1 MVRYISEDPEDFL
14 TIQEQPPAA
23 HLALLVEGR
32 VSHSFP
38 LRGQVKVGR
47 EKDNTIVVADQK
59 VSRHHATLEPID
71 DTFIIHDQG
80 SANGTFVN
88 SVRIGQPTRLHHHDK
103 VRLGDTTFLF
113 TTSRPEAA
121 TLSEPLPSG
130 AIAASPSPSQPPLPG
145 SIPAFSGNNTPIWAV
160 IGCMAVAILLL
171 LVLLALMFGWFLGRG
186 GQAGVVMMWWLG
198 GLG

>member
-1 MVRYISEDPEDFL
+1 LVRYISDDPEDFL

-38 LRGQVKVGR
+38 LRGQIKIGR
-47 EKDNTIVVADQK
+47 EKDNTIVVADHK
-59 VSRHHATLEPID
+59 VSRHHATLEPLD
-71 DTFIIHDQG
+71 DTYIIHDQG
-80 SANGTFVN
+80 SANGTYVN
-88 SVRIGQPTRLHHHDK
+88 SVRIGQPTRLHHNDK

-113 TTSRPEAA
+113 TTSRPGSV
-121 TLSEPLPSG
+121 TLSEPIPAG
-130 AIAASPSPSQPPLPG
+130 AVAAPSPSQPLPT

-160 IGCMAVAILLL
+160 IGCMAVAILFLL
-171 LVLLALMFGWFLGRG
+171 IVLALMFGWFLGQS
-186 GQAGVVMMWWLG
+186 GQAGLMMIWLS

>member
-1 MVRYISEDPEDFL
+1 LVRYISDDPEDFL

-38 LRGQVKVGR
+38 LRSEVKVGR

-59 VSRHHATLEPID
+59 VSRHHATLEPVD
-71 DTFIIHDQG
+71 DTYILHDQG

-88 SVRIGQPTRLHHHDK
+88 NVRIGQPTRLHHNDK

-113 TTSRPEAA
+113 TTSRPEAI
-121 TLSEPLPSG
+121 TLNEPIPAG
-130 AIAASPSPSQPPLPG
+130 PAAAPSPSQPLTQTP
-145 SIPAFSGNNTPIWAV
+145 IPALSGSNTPIWAV
-160 IGCMAVAILLL
+160 IGCMAVAILFL
-171 LVLLALMFGWFLGRG
+171 LVLLALMFGWFLG
-186 GQAGVVMMWWLG
+186 QSGVVMWWLG